1 PDPIR
6 PWQKGSTHEASGSGM
21 VIEGKRVL
29 TNAHVVLYASQVFVQ
44 PNGSGE
50 KIAAT
55 VEGIAPGIDLA
66 LLKLEDEAFF
76 DKRPPLPRTEG
87 LPEIKEAVL
96 VYGYPTGGT
105 SLSLTKGIVSRI
117 EFVPYNSGT
126 HGLRIQV
133 DAPINPGNSGGP
145 ALVNDKV
152 IGLAFSRL
160 GGGDNIGYI
169 IPSEEIDLF
178 LKDVADGKYEGKPA
192 LMDGLATFENDV
204 LKGKLNMKRAV
215 GMIVH
220 DPARDDKVIG
230 LAFSRLGGGDNIGYI
245 IPSEEIDLFMKDVAD
260 GKYDGKPS
268 LMDGL
273 ATFENDALKGKLN
286 MKRAVG
292 MIVHDLPR
300 EDDKDY
306 PLKEWDV
313 VVKIGDKEIDNVG
326 MVPIRDN
333 LRVKFQYLVQKFAND
348 GKVAL
353 TIVRDGKEQVVQVP
367 VAPRHD
373 ELIQPL
379 MGKYPDYFIYGPMV
393 FSTAT
398 AEFLSN
404 LERIGAQYFSMFSYI
419 GSPLVTRR
427 GDKAKFPGEELVVV
441 SSPMFPHKTAKG
453 YSNPIAKVVKSVNG
467 TRIKNIRHLVE
478 TLRDSKD
485 KYIVVEFD
493 DRASEAIVFDR
504 KEVLQATE
512 EILSDNSVR
521 QQFSEDLAPIWSK
534 KP

>member
-1 PDPIR
+1 MPRPLISAVLLATLAASPAARAQDPAKADAIRESVVKIFSTIRSPEPVR
-6 PWQKGSTHEASGSGM
+6 PWLKGSPHEASGSGM
-21 VIEGKRVL
+21 VVEGKRIL

-66 LLKLEDEAFF
+66 LLKLEDESFF
-76 DKRPPLPRTEG
+76 DKRPPLVRTEG
-87 LPEIKEAVL
+87 LPEIKETVL

-117 EFVPYNSGT
+117 EFVPYNYGT
-126 HGLRIQV
+126 QGLRIQV

-178 LKDVADGKYEGKPA
+178 LDDVKDGKYEGKPA
-192 LMDGLATFENDV
+192 LTVGLQTFENDV
-204 LKGKLNMKRAV
+204 LKGKLGMKRAV

-220 DPARDDKVIG
+220 DPS
-230 LAFSRLGGGDNIGYI
+230 F
-245 IPSEEIDLFMKDVAD
+245 DVP
-260 GKYDGKPS
+260 GC
-268 LMDGL
+268 
-273 ATFENDALKGKLN
+273 
-286 MKRAVG
+286 
-292 MIVHDLPR
+292 
-300 EDDKDY
+300 
-306 PLKEWDV
+306 PLKDWDV
-313 VVKIGDKEIDNVG
+313 ITKIGDKEVDNVG
-326 MVPIRDN
+326 MIPIKPN
-333 LRVKFQYLVQKFAND
+333 LRVRFQYLVQKVAKD

-353 TIVRDGKEQVVQVP
+353 TIVRDGKEQVVQAP

-373 ELIQPL
+373 ELIPVL
-379 MGKYPDYFIYGPMV
+379 MGKYPNYFIYGPMV

-427 GDKAKFPGEELVVV
+427 GDKAKFPGEELVVI
-441 SSPMFPHKTAKG
+441 SSPLFPHKTAKG
-453 YSNPIAKVVKSVNG
+453 YSPPVAKVVKSING
-467 TRIKNIRHLVE
+467 TRIKNLRHLVE

-485 KYIVVEFD
+485 RYIVIEFD